1 MSRTVYRHIQETAP
15 ADLERR
21 IMDILEA
28 ARRSSPGTNVTKS
41 ELILQIYGIRTPLGR
56 TVTGNTSTQDR
67 QIRDAIADLQ
77 EQGYPIIA
85 SSGAAGYR
93 LAINDEERLD
103 YIHEIEARI
112 NKLELK
118 VRALRSPR
126 WHYGDEPGTPTQAA
140 LF

>member
-21 IMDILEA
+21 IMEILEA
-28 ARRSSPGTNVTKS
+28 ARKSSPGTNITRP
-41 ELILQIYGIRTPLGR
+41 ELVLQIFGIHTTAFSRQPSA
-56 TVTGNTSTQDR
+56 STKDR

-93 LAINDEERLD
+93 LAINDQERLE
-103 YIHEIEARI
+103 YIREIEARI
-112 NKLELK
+112 KKLENKLH
-118 VRALRSPR
+118 ALRSPR

>member
-15 ADLERR
+15 AELERR
-21 IMDILEA
+21 IMEILES
-28 ARRSSPGTNVTKS
+28 ARKSSPGTNITRP
-41 ELILQIYGIRTPLGR
+41 ELILQIFGIHTPLGR
-56 TVTGNTSTQDR
+56 TVTGKTATQDR

-93 LAINDEERLD
+93 LAINDQERLE
-103 YIHEIEARI
+103 YIREIEARI
-112 NKLELK
+112 KKLENKLH
-118 VRALRSPR
+118 ALRSPR